1 MNFLKKYYLERLKLI
16 RMMTMEVGV
25 NFLIKFSILSIF
37 ENILDLLSLSFII
50 TLIFSQDKFLTSN
63 IIQLSLEFNI
73 LLLLIFIALKAISRA
88 KLSIIKNR
96 MILNLNQTIRD
107 NLFSDLI
114 NSPLDIINSIGKS
127 EALAS
132 LRNNVSKTIACLVE
146 FVNLIRGL
154 FSLIIFLIAFLSFLD
169 YSIFYLIIGVSITFG
184 TAFFQKPKNW
194 EIGSQLNKLNLS
206 TLKTISEGIYGL
218 KTIKSMSYEDKL
230 IKKLS
235 KDTNEFNNLS
245 DKSVRIESFFN
256 VYIDFLIAFLVIAWI
271 TFRRDFVEPSFIVAT
286 LFIAY
291 RTVSSFTGIIKSY
304 RMCLQLL
311 PGYRDLILVREKII
325 EKKYAQKKS
334 DHISF
339 TYKFDKEINNSLI
352 RSISWVFRNDS
363 NSEISNLDFS
373 KEKFAVIVGPSGSG
387 KTSLLDKFCGLKNIS
402 KSSWKLKF
410 KNDNNFFDLNISSQ
424 DLNCF
429 IAYSIQETHLFEGS
443 IYQNL
448 IMGRNN
454 LNQKDKKE
462 INEEINFWLNKL
474 GLLKRFSQFDIYEDN
489 MKLFV
494 NCFSGGEIQRMGIVR
509 NILAKK
515 PIEVFDE
522 PTAYLDDFW
531 ANKVSEFLLERSK
544 QKVVIVSTHDPRII
558 SKADNIIPAGDYFDF

>member
-1 MNFLKKYYLERLKLI
+1 MIFLKKYYLERLKLI

-25 NFLIKFSILSIF
+25 DFLIKFSILSIF

-63 IIQLSLEFNI
+63 IIQLSLKFNI
-73 LLLLIFIALKAISRA
+73 FLLLIFIALKAISRA

-132 LRNNVSKTIACLVE
+132 LRNNVSKTISCLVE

-206 TLKTISEGIYGL
+206 NLKTISEGIYGL

-230 IKKLS
+230 IQKLS

-245 DKSVRIESFFN
+245 DKSIRIESFFN

-271 TFRRDFVEPSFIVAT
+271 IIRRDFVEPSFIVAT

-334 DHISF
+334 EHISF
-339 TYKFDKEINNSLI
+339 KYKFNKEIKNSLI
-352 RSISWVFRNDS
+352 RNISWVFRNDS

-373 KEKFAVIVGPSGSG
+373 REKFAVIVGPSGSG

-402 KSSWKLKF
+402 KSSWKLKIE
-410 KNDNNFFDLNISSQ
+410 NDNNLFDLNISSQ
-424 DLNCF
+424 NLNQF

-474 GLLKRFSQFDIYEDN
+474 GLLKRFSQFDMYEDN

-558 SKADNIIPAGDYFDF
+558 NKADNIIPAADYFDF